1 MAMIRPRQLLRATVG
16 FLGLA
21 ALEPHSPSFAEA
33 ADETPLPFESIG
45 STFSVE
51 DIDRLSTLAVSYRDR
66 GDHAL
71 ALAAVDMALHSV
83 RQHLGLYS
91 LAQAPLLREAMLNE
105 EARGNARG
113 AWDREHELL
122 MLVERHP
129 DELRTVPILRDV
141 ADRRFDVLRRYV
153 AGEFPPEIVL
163 GCYYDRSR
171 WGFMDLSGCRS
182 GNRDD
187 AVLAI
192 LTDARTYYARAID
205 VLVSHE
211 LYASDALRELEMGLL
226 RSSYLYRNPRHNA
239 AVHGAVV
246 LDRLIDYEVASAAP
260 PARLAEALVRRAD
273 WQLLFARGLAE
284 QKLALETYAD
294 ALRVIRQSEHSDA
307 SEEEFFAPSLPV
319 VLPDFLP
326 NPLAPQSSPAAAPHI
341 DIAFDITASGR
352 SQRVTIL
359 GTSGDVKRVDERRL
373 MHLLRR
379 VRFRPLMADGRLA
392 DSAPVELRYYVNR

>member
-1 MAMIRPRQLLRATVG
+1 MAMIRSRLLLRATVG

-21 ALEPHSPSFAEA
+21 ALAAHPPTFADA
-33 ADETPLPFESIG
+33 ADETPPPFESIG
-45 STFSVE
+45 DPLSVE
-51 DIDRLSTLAVSYRDR
+51 NIDRLSTLAVSYRHR

-71 ALAAVDMALHSV
+71 ALAAADMALHAV
-83 RQHLGLYS
+83 RLHLGLYS
-91 LAQAPLLREAMLNE
+91 LAQAPLLREAILNE

-113 AWDREHELL
+113 AWDRERELL
-122 MLVERHP
+122 ALVERHP

-163 GCYYDRSR
+163 GCYYNRSR

-187 AVLAI
+187 AILAI
-192 LTDARTYYARAID
+192 LTDARTYYARAIE

-239 AVHGAVV
+239 AVHGGYV
-246 LDRLIDYEVASAAP
+246 LDRLLDYEVASAAP
-260 PARLAEALVRRAD
+260 PARLAEALVRKAD

-284 QKLALETYAD
+284 QKQALETYAD
-294 ALRVIRQSEHSDA
+294 ALRIIRQSEYSDA
-307 SEEEFFAPSLPV
+307 SEEAFFAPSLPI

-326 NPLAPQSSPAAAPHI
+326 NPLASQSSTAAGAHI
-341 DIAFDITASGR
+341 DIAFEITASGR
-352 SQRVTIL
+352 SQLVTIL
-359 GTSGDVKRVDERRL
+359 GTSGDVTRVDERRL
-373 MHLLRR
+373 MHLIRR
-379 VRFRPLMADGRLA
+379 ARFRPLVADGRLA
-392 DSAPVELRYYVNR
+392 DSTPVELRYYVTR